1 MAREVNE
8 YIMRIYMEL
17 MDDET
22 TPLIQFEFVAVS
34 YEHDLK
40 VKNVPWKND
49 TYVDKIILKVEAVST
64 DYPLSQKKLVIYWEN
79 YEFLGQGHTLTHISI
94 QWMCQKVSPF
104 FASVVSPKGTTKI
117 PWKRSISMRRKACL
131 KPQPSD
137 YHLRLKASPSI
148 RDLLVLRPTLENA
161 WQSCVNYGFFLT
173 RFGLATYP
181 SLKP

>member
-1 MAREVNE
+1 
-8 YIMRIYMEL
+8 
-17 MDDET
+17 
-22 TPLIQFEFVAVS
+22 
-34 YEHDLK
+34 
-40 VKNVPWKND
+40 
-49 TYVDKIILKVEAVST
+49 
-64 DYPLSQKKLVIYWEN
+64 
-79 YEFLGQGHTLTHISI
+79 
-94 QWMCQKVSPF
+94 
-104 FASVVSPKGTTKI
+104 
-117 PWKRSISMRRKACL
+117 MRRKACL